1 MALSI
6 RPNLEYTV
14 LVNKTTTMTET
25 KTLTLEL
32 TANEQEALLNALS
45 TETSK
50 WLDIKCDYLLGNIE
64 GGSYEGANILYT
76 EAKGLRDKVKVLVSQ
91 LS

>member
-1 MALSI
+1 ME
-6 RPNLEYTV
+6 N
-14 LVNKTTTMTET
+14 NTTMTET

-32 TANEQEALLNALS
+32 TANEREALLNALS

-50 WLDIKCDYLLGNIE
+50 WLNIKCDYLLGNIE

-76 EAKGLRDKVKVLVSQ
+76 EAKGLRDKVKVQVSQ

>member
-1 MALSI
+1 M
-6 RPNLEYTV
+6 
-14 LVNKTTTMTET
+14 T
-25 KTLTLEL
+25 KTKTITLEL
-32 TANEQEALLNALS
+32 TPYEQETLINALS

-50 WLDIKCDYLLGNIE
+50 WLDIKCDYLLGKIK
-64 GGSYEGANILYT
+64 GGSYEGASILYT

>member
-1 MALSI
+1 MET
-6 RPNLEYTV
+6 N
-14 LVNKTTTMTET
+14 TTMTET

-32 TANEQEALLNALS
+32 TSNEREALLNALS
-45 TETSK
+45 TETTK

-64 GGSYEGANILYT
+64 GGSYEGANILYN